1 MKAAKKRAKERFAL
15 RVDVALVEH
24 NALPER
30 IGCLIPADSY
40 TQRRLRELGYKR
52 GDLVFAEFFKPRNPL
67 FHRLAHRLGD
77 LCAKNLDAFAG
88 MDAHDALKKLQLDA
102 EVECEEAR
110 AIVPGLGVMQ
120 VLTPISLAFES
131 MEEGRFQTFMRR
143 VYAHIARRH
152 WPDMSEEQIAVMVE
166 TYSPEEV

>member
-1 MKAAKKRAKERFAL
+1 MKAARKRAKERFAL

-24 NALPER
+24 NALSER

-52 GDLVFAEFFKPRNPL
+52 GDLVFSEFFKPRNPL
-67 FHRLAHRLGD
+67 FHRLAHRIGT
-77 LCAKNLDAFAG
+77 LCVRSIEAFAG

-102 EVECEEAR
+102 AVECEESR
-110 AIVPGLGVMQ
+110 AIVPDVGVMT

-131 MEEGRFQTFMRR
+131 MEEGRFQAFVRR
-143 VYAHIARRH
+143 VYDHIAHRY
-152 WPDMSEEQIAVMVE
+152 WPDMSAEDISTMVD
-166 TYSPEEV
+166 TYSPEDV